1 MSGSIILYP
10 NNTLYNISIDGFLRC
25 LKEMYSFDQI
35 LKWLYEDGTLR
46 IPTELIE
53 EIFQVEVNNKTTD
66 IEKVQIWEL
75 TEKYTQLSRARLKNP
90 KPNPEDILR
99 SLLISNKTW
108 YPNVFASKAQREG
121 RKIIYHFQNIF
132 SDWHVKA
139 DLKKKKLN
147 CAFCG
152 EAFNP
157 SENIQDNAMTAPNS
171 PDLGSFPASFPNTF
185 WNSDP
190 QTYLCSKC
198 KSLFYFQHLSGL
210 EINRFFINTNSF
222 KLNYI
227 LNSVFEKYDR
237 LDLSSALQ
245 KALKNFKTIGLWSLS
260 NIEIIEKNYKKGY
273 VTKTFPRRI
282 AKIIIKPIV
291 LSMLQKT
298 ANRTKI
304 GNYTLDS
311 SLDLITTGNHSGLL
325 DNAYK
330 CLRSDEPFGGEL
342 TKYFAIL
349 YIETTGGDD
358 NMSKGL
364 IALQRQVPTISESI
378 QDSIY
383 KMKFKLVEQIRVNNQ
398 EAVLGILT
406 RIFLSHN
413 AQLPE
418 FLIHIFN
425 DENHFQ
431 AKMYTFLGTVK
442 GKKEEKK
449 EDK

>member
-1 MSGSIILYP
+1 MSESIIFYP
-10 NNTLYNISIDGFLRC
+10 NNALYNISIDGFLRC
-25 LKEMYSFDQI
+25 LRQMYGYDQI
-35 LKWLYEDGTLR
+35 LEWLHNDGTLR
-46 IPTELIE
+46 IPSEKMI
-53 EIFQVEVNNKTTD
+53 EIFQVEDNNQTTD
-66 IEKVQIWEL
+66 IEKVKIWKL
-75 TEKYTQLSRARLKNP
+75 TQKYTELSRATLKNP

-108 YPNVFASKAQREG
+108 YPNVFPSKAQREG

-132 SDWHVKA
+132 SEWHVQVA
-139 DLKKKKLN
+139 LEKKKLN

-185 WNSDP
+185 WNGDP
-190 QTYLCSKC
+190 QTYLCPRC

-227 LNSVFEKYDR
+227 LNSVFENYDR

-245 KALKNFKTIGLWSLS
+245 KTLKNIKTIGLWSLS

-273 VTKTFPRRI
+273 VTKTFPRNI
-282 AKIIIKPIV
+282 AKVIIKPIV

-311 SLDLITTGNHSGLL
+311 SLDLITAGNYSGLL

-330 CLRSDEPFGGEL
+330 CLRSDDPFGGEL
-342 TKYFAIL
+342 SKYFSIL

-364 IALQRQVPTISESI
+364 IVLQRQVPTISENI

-398 EAVLGILT
+398 EAILGILT

-413 AQLPE
+413 AQLPD

-425 DENHFQ
+425 DEDNFK

-442 GKKEEKK
+442 GKKGGQENE
-449 EDK
+449 